1 MLGLLIILSLSLSL
15 IWCGQWV
22 LCHEKGTS
30 RAININT
37 LSNTPVYILFVF
49 VFVFF
54 FVFVI
59 TVWWLCLFTENFSF
73 QNISVWFLI
82 LQFQFFLFDFCFYY
96 ICSTSRLFPSGKT
109 SHQRRAHKTIKIIEA
124 NKMSTQQLRHG
135 FWLWM
140 CVVFEPSDWKHDL
153 LFVSSPAQCR
163 PLLLSF
169 WRIFQLRH
177 FVGLRFDIWIL
188 DWKRLLSQM
197 STIWSHNLS
206 VWSSDTF
213 FALCRL
219 SPQWIQGWCLLL
231 KCERDPW
238 SWPDF
243 TLFNS
248 GFARARC
255 YLPPYLRTSITHG
268 GEKSSKPTWLSTRP
282 AWCLLPI

>member
-1 MLGLLIILSLSLSL
+1 MLGLLSILSLSLSLSLSL

-22 LCHEKGTS
+22 LCHEKGTP

-49 VFVFF
+49 VFV
-54 FVFVI
+54 I
-59 TVWWLCLFTENFSF
+59 TVWWLCLFTANFSF

-140 CVVFEPSDWKHDL
+140 CVVFEPSDWKHNL

-206 VWSSDTF
+206 VWSSDTC

-248 GFARARC
+248 GFARGRC

-268 GEKSSKPTWLSTRP
+268 GEKSSKPMWLSTRP
-282 AWCLLPI
+282 ACWWVPI